1 MLTYEEWLEET
12 EMPKCE
18 DAYWQ
23 YLDYVAN
30 MEVIEDKYEFG
41 YNCEEEII

>member
-1 MLTYEEWLEET
+1 MFTYEEWLEET
-12 EMPKCE
+12 GMPMCE

-30 MEVIEDKYEFG
+30 MEVIEDKYEFD
-41 YNCEEEII
+41 NDCEEG